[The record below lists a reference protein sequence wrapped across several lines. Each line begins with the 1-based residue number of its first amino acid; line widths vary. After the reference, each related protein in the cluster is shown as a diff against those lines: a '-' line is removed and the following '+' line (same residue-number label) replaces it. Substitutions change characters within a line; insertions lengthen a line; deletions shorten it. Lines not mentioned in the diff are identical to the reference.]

1 MSPAKMNDTVVLH
14 YTGSFTDGEIF
25 DSSLDREPF
34 EFTIGQGMVITGLE
48 KGIVG
53 MNEGELRTLNI
64 PAEEAYGLRRDDL
77 LAVIGRSQMPANIDL
92 KIGIVLQA
100 RAPDGGVTSV
110 MVRDVN
116 DENVTLDF
124 NHPLA
129 GKELIFEVNL
139 IKISPTHN

>member
-1 MSPAKMNDTVVLH
+1 MAPAKMNDTVVLH

-34 EFTIGQGMVITGLE
+34 EFTIGQGMVISGLD

-53 MNEGELRTLNI
+53 MSEGELRTLNI
-64 PAEEAYGLRRDDL
+64 PAEEAYGLRREDL

-139 IKISPTHN
+139 IKISPS